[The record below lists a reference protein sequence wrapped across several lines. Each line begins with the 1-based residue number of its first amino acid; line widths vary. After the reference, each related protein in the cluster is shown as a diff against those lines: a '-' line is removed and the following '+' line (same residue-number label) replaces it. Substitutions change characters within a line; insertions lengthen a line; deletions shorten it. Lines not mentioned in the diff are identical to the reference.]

1 MSWSIPLTDV
11 LITDDDVEAVLACL
25 RSGWLTMG
33 PYVQAFERRFADYV
47 GAPHAVAVSSGTAA
61 LHLAALAAGVG
72 PGDEVIVPNLTF
84 VATAAAARYC
94 GATPILCDSKGPHD
108 LNVDPEAVRS
118 LVTERTRAVIAV
130 HLMGYAAD
138 VDTLRA
144 VCDEY
149 DLRLIE
155 DTAQGVGARARSG
168 AMAGT
173 MGDLGCYSLFSK
185 KQLSVGEGGMVV
197 TADPDLAAKVRLLR
211 SHGMTSV
218 TWDRHLG
225 YAETYDVVDIGFNF
239 RMDEPHAALAL
250 SRIER
255 LDEETAIRRTRVR
268 RYREALGGQ
277 PGIKL
282 PWSDDDVARSAHFA
296 FPILLPDRQTRDR
309 LRSSLGE
316 LGIQTT
322 AYPAINELTAYHAT
336 ANGNGLARSTDL
348 AQRHCVLPLSPLTSE
363 TDVDAVVRAV
373 LGVLEAERAGVLEAE
388 RARVIEAE
396 RADPIEGDAGDQG
409 SVSSTAAN

>member
-1 MSWSIPLTDV
+1 VSWSIPLTDV
-11 LITDDDVEAVLACL
+11 LISDDDVEAVLACL

-33 PYVQAFERRFADYV
+33 PNVQAFERRFADYV

-61 LHLAALAAGVG
+61 LHLAALAAGVA

-84 VATAAAARYC
+84 VASAAAPRYC
-94 GATPILCDSKGPHD
+94 GATPILCDSTGPSD

-118 LVTERTRAVIAV
+118 LITERTRAVIAV
-130 HLMGYAAD
+130 HFMGYAAD
-138 VDTLRA
+138 VETLRA
-144 VCDEY
+144 LCDEH

-155 DTAQGVGARARSG
+155 DTAQGLGARARSG

-173 MGDLGCYSLFSK
+173 VGDLGCYSLFSK

-197 TADPDLAAKVRLLR
+197 TADAELAAKVRLLR

-255 LDEETAIRRTRVR
+255 VDDETAIRRARVR
-268 RYREALGGQ
+268 RYREALRGQ
-277 PGIKL
+277 AAIGV

-309 LRSSLGE
+309 LRSSLAGM
-316 LGIQTT
+316 GIQTT
-322 AYPAINELTAYHAT
+322 AYPAITELTAYEAS
-336 ANGNGLARSTDL
+336 GNGRALARSADL
-348 AQRHCVLPLSPLTSE
+348 AQRHCVLPLSPLMSDA
-363 TDVDAVVRAV
+363 DVDAVVRAV
-373 LGVLEAERAGVLEAE
+373 VGVLQAGSAGSVQ
-388 RARVIEAE
+388 
-396 RADPIEGDAGDQG
+396 GDGRDQG
-409 SVSSTAAN
+409 SASSTAAN

>member
-1 MSWSIPLTDV
+1 VTVNWSVPLTDV
-11 LITDDDVEAVLACL
+11 LVTDDDVEAVLDCL

-33 PYVQAFERRFADYV
+33 PTVQAFERRFADYV
-47 GAPHAVAVSSGTAA
+47 GAPHAVAVSSGTAG
-61 LHLAALAAGVG
+61 LHLAALAAGVS

-84 VATAAAARYC
+84 VASAAAARYC
-94 GATPILCDSKGPHD
+94 GATPIPCDSMGPDD

-118 LVTERTRAVIAV
+118 VLTDRTRAVIAV
-130 HLMGYAAD
+130 HFMGYAAD
-138 VDTLRA
+138 VETLRA
-144 VCDEY
+144 LCDEH

-155 DTAQGVGARARSG
+155 DTAQGLGARALSG

-173 MGDLGCYSLFSK
+173 VGDLGCYSFFSK

-197 TADPDLAAKVRLLR
+197 TTDPDLAAKVRLLR

-239 RMDEPHAALAL
+239 RMDEAHAALAL

-255 LDEETAIRRTRVR
+255 LDDETTIRRARVR
-268 RYREALGGQ
+268 RYREALRGQ
-277 PGIKL
+277 AAIKV

-309 LRSSLGE
+309 LRTSLARM
-316 LGIQTT
+316 GIQTT
-322 AYPAINELTAYHAT
+322 AYPAITELSAYQAS
-336 ANGNGLARSTDL
+336 GNGPDLARSTDL
-348 AQRHCVLPLSPLTSE
+348 AERHCVLPLSPLMSE
-363 TDVDAVVRAV
+363 ADVDTVVGAV
-373 LGVLEAERAGVLEAE
+373 LGVLA
-388 RARVIEAE
+388 
-396 RADPIEGDAGDQG
+396 ADDVD
-409 SVSSTAAN
+409 SR